1 MKKSILLILA
11 SILTISS
18 VFAGGSKEQAASAVE
33 NEIKINETKTNENI
47 KDDKVVFTLSNGAE
61 PESLDPAEIQG
72 TPEHRIYMTL
82 FEGLVS
88 IDPKTGNAA
97 PGVAE
102 SWDVNEDD
110 TQYTFHLRKTT
121 WSDGVPI
128 TADDVVYSWLREL
141 NPETGAPASWFPGRF
156 VVGAEAYNS
165 GEASSD
171 AVQIR
176 ALDDYTFQV
185 DLIGP
190 FPFFIDA
197 LEHYSFAIVP
207 KHTIEEF
214 GDKWT
219 SVENIVSNGP
229 FVLEERVPQSYISVV
244 PNDKYWDKDNVKL
257 DRVVILTTD
266 DENTSYNMYINNE
279 IDWLTNVPT
288 DKIDSA
294 KMKDSYHVNAQ
305 LGTYYFN
312 FQIKKFPLDNILVRK
327 AIQYAID
334 RDAIVEGVTRAGE
347 VPAWGLVPP
356 LADYPTLDKP
366 FADDEEATAMAQEY
380 LAEAGYP
387 NGVGLPTIT
396 LLYNTSDSHKKVAE
410 FIQQELKSKLG
421 IKIELVNE
429 EWGTYIA
436 DKSSGNYMLGRAGWY
451 GDFQDPTTFLNVFTT
466 AAASGGQ
473 FASAEYDDLLERA
486 SLTKTPSTR
495 LDLLRQAEELL
506 VNEDAAIM
514 PIYYFVTSNMIDT
527 DKWGGWYQNT
537 MDYHPLKDIYLK

>member
-1 MKKSILLILA
+1 MKKSMLLILA

-18 VFAGGSKEQAASAVE
+18 VFASGSKEQASPAVE
-33 NEIKINETKTNENI
+33 NEITVNETKTNETI
-47 KDDKVVFTLSNGAE
+47 KDDEVVFTISNGAE

-366 FADDEEATAMAQEY
+366 FDDDEEATAMAQEY

-410 FIQQELKSKLG
+410 FIQQELKTKLG

>member
-1 MKKSILLILA
+1 MLLILA
-11 SILTISS
+11 SMLTISS
-18 VFAGGSKEQAASAVE
+18 VFASGSKEQASPTVE
-33 NEIKINETKTNENI
+33 NEITVNETKTNETI
-47 KDDKVVFTLSNGAE
+47 KDDEVVFTISNGAE

-165 GEASSD
+165 GEASEE

-334 RDAIVEGVTRAGE
+334 RDAIVEGVTKAGE

-366 FADDEEATAMAQEY
+366 FDDDEEATAMAQEY

-410 FIQQELKSKLG
+410 FIQQELKTKLG

>member
-1 MKKSILLILA
+1 MKKTVLILLAAILSMTA
-11 SILTISS
+11 LS
-18 VFAGGSKEQAASAVE
+18 ANGSKEQNNSSL
-33 NEIKINETKTNENI
+33 NNETNINKTQPSQE
-47 KDDKVVFTLSNGAE
+47 VVFTLSNGAE

-102 SWDVNEDD
+102 SWDISEDGL
-110 TQYTFHLRKTT
+110 QYTFYLRHTT
-121 WSDGVPI
+121 WSDGVEV
-128 TADDVVYSWLREL
+128 TAEDVVYSWLREL

-165 GEASSD
+165 GEATSD
-171 AVQIR
+171 AVGIR

-185 DLIGP
+185 DLTGP

-229 FVLEERVPQSYISVV
+229 FVLKERVPQSYLSFV
-244 PNDKYWDKDNVKL
+244 PNEKYWDRDNVKL
-257 DRVVILTTD
+257 DKVIILTTD
-266 DENTSYNMYINNE
+266 DENTSYNMYINDE
-279 IDWLTNVPT
+279 IDWLTNVPS

-312 FQIKKFPLDNILVRK
+312 FQIKQPPLDNPLVRK

-334 RDAIVEGVTRAGE
+334 RDALVEGVTRAGE
-347 VPAWGLVPP
+347 VAAWGLVPP
-356 LADYPTLDKP
+356 LADYATLDRP
-366 FADDEEATAMAQEY
+366 FEDDDEATELAQQY

-387 NGVGLPTIT
+387 NGVGIPTIT

-410 FIQQELKSKLG
+410 FMQQQLKDKLG
-421 IKIELVNE
+421 INIELVNK

-473 FASAEYDDLLERA
+473 YKSAEYDSLLEKA
-486 SLTKTPSTR
+486 SLTKEPSAR
-495 LDLLRQAEELL
+495 LELLKEAEELL
-506 VNEDAAIM
+506 VNEDVAIM
-514 PIYYFVTSNMIDT
+514 PLYYFVTKSMIDT
-527 DKWGGWYQNT
+527 NKWGGWYQNT
-537 MDYHPLKDIYLK
+537 MDYHPIKDIYLK